1 MKDSAD
7 IRKLNK
13 NKIRK
18 ILWGGGQYTKQQISA
33 DTGLSVA
40 TCNTL
45 LNEMELAKEV
55 IGEKKRLCDV
65 GRESVCYQVNEE
77 YETILCISFEKI
89 TDKKFLNMAL
99 LSPVGRI
106 LEQRSLCYDILNY
119 SVISE
124 NISDISTQY
133 TNISQIM
140 VGTPSIAEFG
150 TIRHCDIV
158 ELENEKIVQNLT
170 EKFHIPVHLEN
181 DMHFKAYGYYKKCN
195 KQEEVITL
203 ANFPLHV
210 LPGTVSV
217 HAGTVLK
224 GKNQFAGM
232 VGFLPYGI
240 ERQEEMALLEKE
252 TCRPLVSK
260 AIASIIAIVNPGV
273 IVFTGE
279 LLNEDSLEWIR
290 RDCLDSIPM
299 EYIPDFI
306 YEDNFNSFYLEGM
319 YQKALELKGAE
330 K

>member
-18 ILWGGGQYTKQQISA
+18 ILWGGGQYTKQQISVN
-33 DTGLSVA
+33 TGLSVA

-45 LNEMELAKEV
+45 LNEMELEKEV

-65 GRESVCYQVNEE
+65 GRESVCYQINEE

-89 TDKKFLNMAL
+89 TDKKFFNMVL
-99 LSPVGRI
+99 LSSVGRI
-106 LEQRSLCYDILNY
+106 LEQKSLCYDILNY

-124 NISDISTQY
+124 NVSDISTRY

-140 VGTPSIAEFG
+140 IGTPSIAECG
-150 TIRHCDIV
+150 IIRHCDIV
-158 ELENEKIVQNLT
+158 ELENEKIVQNLA
-170 EKFHIPVHLEN
+170 EQFHIPVHLEN

-195 KQEEVITL
+195 KHEEIISLV
-203 ANFPLHV
+203 NFPLHV
-210 LPGTVSV
+210 LPGAVSIYG
-217 HAGTVLK
+217 GTILK

-232 VGFLPYGI
+232 VGFLPYGVKR
-240 ERQEEMALLEKE
+240 EVEMALLEKE
-252 TCRPLVSK
+252 TCRPFVSN
-260 AIASIIAIVNPGV
+260 AITSIIAIINPSV

-279 LLNEDSLEWIR
+279 LLNENSLEWIR
-290 RDCLDSIPM
+290 NNCLN
-299 EYIPDFI
+299 YIPAEYMPKFI
-306 YEDNFNSFYLEGM
+306 YQDNLDTFYLEGM
-319 YQKALELKGAE
+319 YQKALELKGAV